1 MGSLDGDTTD
11 TIHVAN
17 NLSNAVYNSNHIRPW
32 SFQTRTNKNK
42 NELSNGEPNIE
53 PQVASKGQRL
63 RSNTQT

>member
-32 SFQTRTNKNK
+32 SFQTRTNKNE
-42 NELSNGEPNIE
+42 NENEKEDENE
-53 PQVASKGQRL
+53 DENEDEDMNKKV
-63 RSNTQT
+63 